1 MPAAGRATRAAAG
14 RAEAE
19 LHPYVLIPLLS
30 TVAAAILATAIL
42 ARDAR
47 HTAHRLAAA
56 ILGCAAYW
64 SFLEVIWNSLDSA
77 AWVPLLVRLSSLG
90 WMPLGVFCVHL
101 FLELGADRRSRLR
114 GFLPALYGFVLV
126 SALLYIAT
134 PWGIAG
140 AVRTSWGWSFTMGPL
155 FVFQYT
161 PTASLASLSLAVL
174 WRRVC
179 PRDAPASERRQGR
192 WVLAGIAVPLVVAS
206 STDAILPF
214 LGVHVPRLGAA
225 SMTFVGAAVAWCTW
239 RYGYSVLA
247 PGTFAPQ
254 ILATLRDGVVLLR
267 RDGLIRSANASFGR
281 VCGLPPERLVGRPV
295 AAFLPDVGP
304 DEDEIVERE
313 CELRAAT
320 GESIAVSVS
329 ASALRDRDGERVGRV
344 LSVRDVREVVSL
356 RNRLVMSGRLAA
368 VGELAAGIAHE
379 INNPIAFVQA
389 NLNQLAQHW
398 RLVGKRLRDAHG
410 DESMNRVLTEGRE
423 LVDESLVGALRV
435 ASIVRDVG
443 GFAGAGHDR
452 EAVADLNALLEM
464 TLRIAEPQLRY
475 RASIGRSYGVV
486 PGVRCDPQELKQV
499 FLDLLLNASDAVE
512 EGGSVRV
519 STRAA
524 GAWAVVEIED
534 DGCGMPP
541 EILERIFDPFFT
553 TKAAGEGTG
562 LGLSLAFEIV
572 RRHGGDLEV
581 ASAPGRGTTFRIRL
595 PAESG
600 GAPSEAPESAQ
611 PAPEGA

>member
-1 MPAAGRATRAAAG
+1 V
-14 RAEAE
+14 
-19 LHPYVLIPLLS
+19 HPYTLVPLLS
-30 TVAAAILATAIL
+30 AVAAAILATVIL
-42 ARDAR
+42 ARDVR

-64 SFLEVIWNSLDSA
+64 SLLEVVWNSLDSGD
-77 AWVPLLVRLSSLG
+77 WVPVLVRLSSLG
-90 WMPLGVFCVHL
+90 WMPLGVLSVHL

-114 GFLPALYGFVLV
+114 RLLPALYGGVAV
-126 SALLYIAT
+126 SVLLYVAT

-140 AVRTSWGWSFTMGPL
+140 GVRTSWGWSFTMGPL
-155 FVFQYT
+155 FVFLYT

-174 WRRVC
+174 WRRVF

-192 WVLAGIAVPLVVAS
+192 LVLGAIALPLVLAS
-206 STDAILPF
+206 TTDAILPF

-267 RDGLIRSANASFGR
+267 QDGLIRSANASFGR
-281 VCGLPPERLVGRPV
+281 LCGIAPERLVGRPA
-295 AAFLPDVGP
+295 AAFLPDLAAH
-304 DEDEIVERE
+304 EDEIVERE
-313 CELRAAT
+313 CTLDAAT
-320 GESIAVSVS
+320 GEAIAVSVS
-329 ASALRDRDGERVGRV
+329 ASALHDRQGERVGRV

-398 RLVGKRLRDAHG
+398 RLVSKRLRDELG
-410 DESMNRVLTEGRE
+410 DESLNRVLAEGRE
-423 LVDESLVGALRV
+423 LVDESLVGVLRV
-435 ASIVRDVG
+435 ASIVRDVR
-443 GFAGAGHDR
+443 GFAGEGQDR
-452 EAVADLNALLEM
+452 EELGDLNALLEM
-464 TLRIAEPQLRY
+464 TIRIAEPQLRY
-475 RASIGRSYGVV
+475 RAAISRDYGVV
-486 PGVRCDPQELKQV
+486 PAVRCHPQELKQV
-499 FLDLLLNASDAVE
+499 FLDLLLNAADAVE
-512 EGGSVRV
+512 EGGNVRV
-519 STRAA
+519 GTRAV
-524 GAWAVVEIED
+524 GEWAVVEIED

-541 EILERIFDPFFT
+541 EIVERIFDPFFT
-553 TKAAGEGTG
+553 TKGAGQGTG

-572 RRHGGDLEV
+572 RGHGGDVEV
-581 ASAPGRGTTFRIRL
+581 DSEPGRGTTFRIRL
-595 PAESG
+595 PADGSQSA
-600 GAPSEAPESAQ
+600 GAARSA
-611 PAPEGA
+611 A